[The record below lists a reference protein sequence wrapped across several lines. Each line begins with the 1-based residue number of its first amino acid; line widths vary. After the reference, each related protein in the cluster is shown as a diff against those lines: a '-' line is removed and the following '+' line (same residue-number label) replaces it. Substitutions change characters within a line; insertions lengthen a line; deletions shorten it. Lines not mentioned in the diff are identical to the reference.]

1 MEKFSTSITGYKKE
15 EVNKFID
22 DVIKQVESMINNM
35 KSKDL
40 EIEKLKSELEH
51 YKTLESTF
59 NRALLVAEDAGQQ
72 IRNSARTESRALIDD
87 ARRNADRIINNALL
101 DADKARLEAERLRRN
116 VITFKKRLRS
126 ILETQISLVDDI
138 DRLDMDN

>member
-1 MEKFSTSITGYKKE
+1 MEKFSTTITGYKKE

-51 YKTLESTF
+51 YKTLESSF

-72 IRNSARTESRALIDD
+72 IRNSARTESRALIED
-87 ARRNADRIINNALL
+87 
-101 DADKARLEAERLRRN
+101 ARLEAERLRRN

>member
-1 MEKFSTSITGYKKE
+1 MEKFNTSFAGYKKE
-15 EVNKFID
+15 EVNKFLD

-51 YKTLESTF
+51 YKNLESTF

-72 IRNSARTESRALIDD
+72 IRNSARNESITLIED
-87 ARRNADRIINNALL
+87 AKRNADRIINNALI
-101 DADKARLEAERLRRN
+101 KAERIDSDAERLRRN
-116 VITFKKRLRS
+116 IITFKRRLKD
-126 ILETQISLVDDI
+126 ILETQMDLVDDI
-138 DRLDMDN
+138 DKLDIEK

>member
-1 MEKFSTSITGYKKE
+1 MEKFNTTFSGYKKE

-40 EIEKLKSELEH
+40 EIEKLKTELEH
-51 YKTLESTF
+51 YKSLESTF

-72 IRNSARTESRALIDD
+72 IRNSARSESTQLIED
-87 ARRNADRIINNALL
+87 AKRNADRIINSALL
-101 DADKARLEAERLRRN
+101 EADTARRDAERLRRN
-116 VITFKKRLRS
+116 VITFKRRLRD
-126 ILETQISLVDDI
+126 ILETQMDLVNDI
-138 DRLDMDN
+138 DRLDMDE

>member
-51 YKTLESTF
+51 YKNLESTF

-72 IRNSARTESRALIDD
+72 IRNSARSESVQLIND
-87 ARRNADRIINNALL
+87 AKRNADRIINNALL
-101 DADKARLEAERLRRN
+101 DADKARAEAERLRRN
-116 VITFKKRLRS
+116 IITFKRRLRD
-126 ILETQISLVDDI
+126 ILETQMSLVDDI
-138 DRLDMDN
+138 DKLDIEN

>member
-1 MEKFSTSITGYKKE
+1 MEKFNTSFNGYRKD

-22 DVIKQVESMINNM
+22 DVIKQVESMISNM

-40 EIEKLKSELEH
+40 EIEKLKKELEH

-72 IRNSARTESRALIDD
+72 IRNSARNESITIIED
-87 ARRNADRIINNALL
+87 AKRNADRIINNALIKAETI
-101 DADKARLEAERLRRN
+101 DANAERLRRN
-116 VITFKKRLRS
+116 IITFKRRLRD
-126 ILETQISLVDDI
+126 ILETQMDLVDDI
-138 DRLDMDN
+138 DRLDIEK

>member
-1 MEKFSTSITGYKKE
+1 MEKFNTTFSGYKKE

-40 EIEKLKSELEH
+40 EIEKLKTELEH
-51 YKTLESTF
+51 YKSLESTF

-72 IRNSARTESRALIDD
+72 IRNSARSESMQLIED
-87 ARRNADRIINNALL
+87 AKRNADRIINSALL
-101 DADKARLEAERLRRN
+101 EADIARRDAERLRRN
-116 VITFKKRLRS
+116 VITFKRRLRD
-126 ILETQISLVDDI
+126 ILETQMDLVNDI
-138 DRLDMDN
+138 DRLDMGE

>member
-40 EIEKLKSELEH
+40 EIEKLRSELEH
-51 YKTLESTF
+51 YKNLEETF
-59 NRALLVAEDAGQQ
+59 NRALIIAEDAGEQ
-72 IRNSARTESRALIDD
+72 IKISAKNESSRVLED
-87 ARRNADRIINNALL
+87 AKRNADRIINNALI
-101 DADKARLEAERLRRN
+101 KAEQATRDAERLRRN
-116 VITFKKRLRS
+116 VITFKRRLKD
-126 ILETQISLVDDI
+126 ILETQMEIVDEIDNIEI
-138 DRLDMDN
+138 DR

>member
-40 EIEKLKSELEH
+40 EIEKLKSELVH
-51 YKTLESTF
+51 YKSLENTF

-72 IRNSARTESRALIDD
+72 IRNSARSEASSLIED
-87 ARRNADRIINNALL
+87 AKRNADRIINNALL
-101 DADKARLEAERLRRN
+101 DADKARMEAERLRRN
-116 VITFKKRLRS
+116 IITFKRRLRS
-126 ILETQISLVDDI
+126 ILEDQMTLVDDI
-138 DRLDMDN
+138 DSLDISE

>member
-1 MEKFSTSITGYKKE
+1 MEKFNTSFSGYKKE

-72 IRNSARTESRALIDD
+72 IRNSARNESISIIED
-87 ARRNADRIINNALL
+87 AKKNADRIINSALIQ
-101 DADKARLEAERLRRN
+101 ADTARRDAERLRRN
-116 VITFKKRLRS
+116 VITFKRRLRD
-126 ILETQISLVDDI
+126 ILETQMDLVDDI
-138 DRLDMDN
+138 DRLNIED

>member
-1 MEKFSTSITGYKKE
+1 MEKFNTSFAGYKKE
-15 EVNKFID
+15 EVNKCLD

-51 YKTLESTF
+51 YKNLESTF

-72 IRNSARTESRALIDD
+72 IRNSARNESITLIED
-87 ARRNADRIINNALL
+87 AKRNADRIINNALI
-101 DADKARLEAERLRRN
+101 KAERIDSDAERLRRN
-116 VITFKKRLRS
+116 IITFKRRLKD
-126 ILETQISLVDDI
+126 ILETQMDLVDDI
-138 DRLDMDN
+138 DKLDIEK

>member
-1 MEKFSTSITGYKKE
+1 MEKFNTSFSGYNKV

-51 YKTLESTF
+51 YKNLEETF
-59 NRALLVAEDAGQQ
+59 NKALIIAEDAGEQ
-72 IRNSARTESRALIDD
+72 IKIGAKSESTRLLED
-87 ARRNADRIINNALL
+87 AKRNAERIINNALI
-101 DADKARLEAERLRRN
+101 KAEQATRDAERLRRN
-116 VITFKKRLRS
+116 VITFKRRLKD
-126 ILETQISLVDDI
+126 ILETQMELVDEIDNIEI
-138 DRLDMDN
+138 DR